1 MPLRELLGGLVAKAG
16 RVLGSRG
23 AGQPPFGSSGS
34 ITYHLNNLAY
44 TSLSQPAFM
53 SDEFVVSAEDGR
65 PVYPQDQCETWDTRE
80 LRPGE
85 ATEHPVVPG
94 LFFIRAALSSKQC
107 SEALH
112 IIDGLTN
119 GGAIQGKNGAALQP
133 SVADE
138 VEKEE
143 EEQQQKEARALKI
156 WEWFEYERARWMV
169 PLQPSS
175 GVSPSFAP
183 VLRTLHSH
191 GCTDPTTWPL
201 LSALEGGGG
210 AALRRIEGLP
220 LSRVAAFAGR
230 PALFMQVQALE
241 CGAPITAHVDE
252 AEVGGRAIAT
262 AVLQGS
268 SEVRVGGVSFEC
280 GVGDMYAL
288 SGHARDDVDHEV
300 YASRHD
306 RISVTTRYGS
316 ARVESSL

>member
-1 MPLRELLGGLVAKAG
+1 MLRELFGGLVAKAG

-65 PVYPQDQCETWDTRE
+65 PVYPQDQCEKWDTRE

-112 IIDGLTN
+112 IIAGLTN
-119 GGAIQGKNGAALQP
+119 CGAIQGKNGAALQP

-175 GVSPSFAP
+175 GVSPSILVARRRGNEWAISLCDVP
-183 VLRTLHSH
+183 RRTR
-191 GCTDPTTWPL
+191 DR
-201 LSALEGGGG
+201 E
-210 AALRRIEGLP
+210 RRW
-220 LSRVAAFAGR
+220 R
-230 PALFMQVQALE
+230 ALFL
-241 CGAPITAHVDE
+241 P
-252 AEVGGRAIAT
+252 
-262 AVLQGS
+262 
-268 SEVRVGGVSFEC
+268 
-280 GVGDMYAL
+280 
-288 SGHARDDVDHEV
+288 
-300 YASRHD
+300 
-306 RISVTTRYGS
+306 
-316 ARVESSL
+316 